1 MKKPRKSVRNKT
13 TDYLLV
19 CNYFTQEVVGRAA
32 DVTMTGMLLIATEE
46 LEKEE
51 LYKFKMI
58 PPRKSMQGQAVTF
71 IAQVRWSKFKK
82 HTDWW
87 EIGLEICEIEPP
99 DAMLL
104 HQIIELLVAEEEARQ
119 ADAGRDRTIPKIE
132 WIKNR

>member
-1 MKKPRKSVRNKT
+1 MKKPRKAIRNKT
-13 TDYLLV
+13 TDYFLV
-19 CNYFTQEVVGRAA
+19 CNFFTQEVVGRAA
-32 DVTMTGMLLIATEE
+32 DITNTGMLLIATDE
-46 LEKEE
+46 LKQDE
-51 LYKFKMI
+51 LYKFKLI
-58 PPRKSMQGQAVTF
+58 PARKSMQGQAVTF

-104 HQIIELLVAEEEARQ
+104 HQIIEILLAEEESRQ
-119 ADAGRDRTIPKIE
+119 AEAGRDKTPPKIE

>member
-1 MKKPRKSVRNKT
+1 MKKPRKAVRNKT
-13 TDYLLV
+13 TDYFLV
-19 CNYFTQEVVGRAA
+19 CNFFTQEVVGRAA
-32 DVTMTGMLLIATEE
+32 DITVTGLLLVATES
-46 LEKEE
+46 LKQEE

-58 PPRKSMQGQAVTF
+58 PARKSMQGQAVTF

-99 DAMLL
+99 DAILL
-104 HQIIELLVAEEEARQ
+104 HQIIELLVEEEEARQ
-119 ADAGRDRTIPKIE
+119 TDAGRDKSIPKLE